1 MNLKAAKKL
10 RKLVHLLQEKGAIE
24 GKAWVEH
31 GVRDRTL
38 ARVTRDEEGH
48 LKEVRVPDQTV
59 WLLPSCGRAVYQR
72 LKRQAKRERRL
83 GR

>member
-10 RKLVHLLQEKGAIE
+10 RKLVHLLQEKGTIE
-24 GKAWVEH
+24 SKAWVEY
-31 GVRDRTL
+31 GVRNRTL
-38 ARVTRDEEGH
+38 TRVARDKEGH

-59 WLLPSCGRAVYQR
+59 WLLPSCGRGVYQQM
-72 LKRQAKRERRL
+72 KRQAKRERRF